1 MKQNYKNIIRY
12 AMERELQGVDFFRQ
26 QAEKVCLAS
35 AKDMLTRLS
44 EIEMDH
50 YEYLKEQLDHF
61 EQYKKFKEV
70 DFDLNREKNIFE
82 DRAES
87 ELLDQQMTES
97 MIPDMSVLRTAYLME
112 KDFAEFY
119 QDAADQSEDENA
131 KKLFNTLALWEK
143 GHERMFKQEYQ
154 RLMDDYMTQPW
165 GG

>member
-1 MKQNYKNIIRY
+1 MNQNYKNIIRY

-26 QAEKVCLAS
+26 QAEKVNLAS
-35 AKDMLTRLS
+35 AKDMLLRLS

-61 EQYKKFKEV
+61 EQYKIFKEV
-70 DFDLNREKNIFE
+70 DFDLDREKNIFE

-87 ELLDQQMTES
+87 EQLGQQMTES

-119 QDAADQSEDENA
+119 QDTADQSDDQNA
-131 KKLFNTLALWEK
+131 KKLFSTLALWER

>member
-26 QAEKVCLAS
+26 QAEKVSLAS

-44 EIEMDH
+44 DIEMDH

-70 DFDLNREKNIFE
+70 DFDLDREKNIFE

-119 QDAADQSEDENA
+119 QDAADRSEDENA
-131 KKLFNTLALWEK
+131 QKLFNTLALWEK

>member
-26 QAEKVCLAS
+26 QAEKVNLAS
-35 AKDMLTRLS
+35 AKDMLLRLS

-70 DFDLNREKNIFE
+70 DFDLDREKNIFE
-82 DRAES
+82 DRSEAEQ
-87 ELLDQQMTES
+87 LDQQMTES

-119 QDAADQSEDENA
+119 QDAADQSDDENA
-131 KKLFNTLALWEK
+131 NKLFSTLALWER

>member
-26 QAEKVCLAS
+26 QAEKVSLAS
-35 AKDMLTRLS
+35 AKDMLKRLS

-70 DFDLNREKNIFE
+70 DFDLDREKNIFE

-119 QDAADQSEDENA
+119 QEAADQSEDDNA
-131 KKLFNTLALWEK
+131 KKLFSTLALWEK